1 MGQGKPEAGSWTV
14 CHWQATRQLG
24 NSYRN
29 GVSQRCNATGGVTQ
43 WGCEEE
49 RLVIKKLTY
58 DPSNWSRFQF
68 GLTSAISVSVA
79 LTDTSERRPDP

>member
-1 MGQGKPEAGSWTV
+1 MGQGKREAGSWTV

-43 WGCEEE
+43 WGGEEE
-49 RLVIKKLTY
+49 RLVIK
-58 DPSNWSRFQF
+58 DS
-68 GLTSAISVSVA
+68 
-79 LTDTSERRPDP
+79 